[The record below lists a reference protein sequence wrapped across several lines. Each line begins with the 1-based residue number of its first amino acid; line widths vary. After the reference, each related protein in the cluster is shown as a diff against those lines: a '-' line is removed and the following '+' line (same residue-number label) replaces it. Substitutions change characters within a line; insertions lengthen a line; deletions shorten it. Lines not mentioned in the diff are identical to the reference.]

1 MSRYRDP
8 LTEDLFDWEPK
19 VSIGYEPQV
28 MGRGA
33 MDNKIARL
41 VSRAMGDARDVRGI
55 DRGVVAE
62 RMTQYLGR
70 AISVDMLNKWSSEAA
85 EGHRI
90 PLDAYVALIDAT
102 QSMELTGFV
111 PGEFGLTVIEDKY
124 ARLIEAQ
131 LLRQHIEE
139 MNARLDRLDPRGLSR
154 R

>member
-19 VSIGYEPQV
+19 VSIGYQPEV

-41 VSRAMGDARDVRGI
+41 IGRAMRDARHARGMDRDQLAVR
-55 DRGVVAE
+55 
-62 RMTQYLGR
+62 MSQYLGR
-70 AISVDMLNKWSSEAA
+70 TVSVDMLNKWSSEAA

-90 PLDAYVALIDAT
+90 PLDAFVALIEAT
-102 QSMELTGFV
+102 QAMELTGFV

-154 R
+154 K